1 MAQQASRSRP
11 DRLVGRAC
19 MSASPTSTT
28 LNPER
33 KTTGHLPPR
42 SHPLGDTPGSS
53 PAAAP
58 PGRRHAWRDVA
69 LLNAISF
76 ALQLAHMGILYPL
89 MGIWLEERGMAA
101 GQIGLVLGSVWA
113 GMLVGNLLTP
123 HLLAHANARTVAM
136 ASSLLS
142 AVIAL
147 AMPLVNPTLLL
158 AWVAVAT
165 GFGFAVGLRWIS
177 VEGWLLPLIDGP
189 LRARLISIHETM
201 IYAAQALGPA
211 ILGGLSS
218 MKGAAFYA
226 AAGVAAFA
234 VLPLALADKPAAG
247 PSAPRNGRRPI
258 ALVRDM
264 WRARRADP
272 SVSVGLLS
280 GVIDGA
286 LFGMLSVH
294 LLRAGFTAGE
304 TASLLALFG
313 LGGLLSQ
320 IPLGWMADRQG
331 SAVAGSWLG
340 WTGIAGA
347 ALLAWPG
354 SLGAIGIGIS
364 LLGALA
370 ACGLSLATIVAAEHA
385 ERTAGDVVVAIS
397 RVSIAFTLG
406 SSLGPLIAGVA
417 IDAMPAVALPG
428 MTVIGCLGLLQWSRA
443 RRPAST

>member
-1 MAQQASRSRP
+1 MHAAVGPTASR
-11 DRLVGRAC
+11 GERAC
-19 MSASPTSTT
+19 TSAPPTSTP
-28 LNPER
+28 LNPQR

-42 SHPLGDTPGSS
+42 SHPLGDTPGNA
-53 PAAAP
+53 PAASP

-76 ALQLAHMGILYPL
+76 ALQLSHMGILYPL
-89 MGIWLEERGMAA
+89 IAIWLEARGMAA
-101 GQIGLVLGSVWA
+101 GHIGLVLGSVWA

-123 HLLAHANARTVAM
+123 QLLAHINARTVAV

-142 AVIAL
+142 AAIAV
-147 AMPLVNPTLLL
+147 AMPQVHAGFVLG
-158 AWVAVAT
+158 WVAVAA
-165 GFGFAVGLRWIS
+165 GFGFAVGQRWIS
-177 VEGWLLPLIDGP
+177 VEGWLLLLIDGP

-211 ILGGLSS
+211 LIGALSS

-226 AAGVAAFA
+226 AAGLAALA
-234 VLPLALADKPAAG
+234 LLPLALADKPAAG
-247 PSAPRNGRRPI
+247 HSAARQGRRPS

-272 SVSVGLLS
+272 AVSVGLLS
-280 GVIDGA
+280 GVLDGA
-286 LFGMLSVH
+286 LFGLLSVH
-294 LLRAGFTAGE
+294 LLRGGFTTSE
-304 TASLLALFG
+304 TAFLLALFG
-313 LGGLLSQ
+313 VGGLLSQ
-320 IPLGWMADRQG
+320 IPLGWMADRHG
-331 SAVAGSWLG
+331 SAAAGSWLG
-340 WTGIAGA
+340 WTGIVGA
-347 ALLAWPG
+347 ALLAWPR
-354 SLGAIGIGIS
+354 SLAAIGVGVG

-385 ERTAGDVVVAIS
+385 RRTAGDVVVAIT
-397 RVSIAFTLG
+397 RVSIAFTMG
-406 SSLGPLIAGVA
+406 SCLGPLVAGFA